1 MDYENDNDNE
11 EDLERIMLNKIE
23 NLEKKILHF
32 LNSKLNVSL
41 TGKEIKIDLNHKN
54 IGNIELQLLTGI
66 NFKNLE
72 ELNLSNNN
80 ISDIKLLKEFNLNK
94 IKKLDLSFNKINDL
108 KDKTSNKTI
117 DLNIDQDNLICK
129 DIEEIKKLINDS
141 ESKED
146 EYYDP
151 YDILNNSCFMTSY
164 YNDTS
169 KNEKKEYKK
178 KLLNKID
185 NLEKKVLG
193 YFNSKLNINLTGKEI
208 KIDLNNKN
216 IGNID
221 LDLLSG
227 VEFKKLEE
235 INLSHNNISNIES
248 LPNFKTV
255 KRIDISFNKI
265 KDITP
270 IKQLTKNNKKLE
282 NLNLGN
288 NEIMDVKI
296 LKENIFTTVIDINL
310 DNNNIIKKDIE
321 EIKDIIKKNNEEKLC
336 RKNEDFR
343 NNEEKL
349 CRKNEDFRKYYEIL
363 NPIERLYVSNIY
375 EGINKETH
383 EKRFIQIVKKEKIKS
398 KIEDNMETIKM
409 IKEEDI
415 QLYIDKYLNLINKM
429 RILMGDNKDNKNTV
443 KFYESYNTN
452 EELAIIMET
461 WDDNLYQF
469 LEKKEGHLNYKEIY
483 EILTQLNNSFRIMA
497 QNKLIHGS
505 LKLENIVINYE
516 NEEKS
521 KFIVQLKSDI
531 CQLEDDCFG
540 ELINLNCRILAPE
553 ILKGENNFE
562 KCDLW
567 SLGIMIYNFYFKEY
581 PYKGKYRREVLDEI
595 KEVNKINK
603 KTGDSD
609 LDDLI
614 IKLLECDPKKRISW
628 EDYFNHPFFLRK

>member
-41 TGKEIKIDLNHKN
+41 TGKEIKIDLNNKN

-265 KDITP
+265 EDITP

-429 RILMGDNKDNKNTV
+429 RILMGVNKDNKNTV
-443 KFYESYNTN
+443 KLYESYNIK

-483 EILTQLNNSFRIMA
+483 EILSQLNNSFRIMA

>member
-41 TGKEIKIDLNHKN
+41 TGKEIKIDLNNKN

-265 KDITP
+265 EDITP

-288 NEIMDVKI
+288 NEIKDVKI